1 MLLLKQRMVDAQHS
15 SSGGGSSV
23 SMTRSF
29 DVSVEGD
36 LLKLLQFIRRGP
48 VPQILQA
55 GFRDAVLDYS
65 QTKDPTLLDGLVAE
79 LTKHNVIVQAA
90 GVNLGQPVMATP
102 TPVTASSA
110 QPIVAKQPAI
120 GAKRPRPVFGATARV
135 SDTQA
140 PSESVSKPT
149 AEPSVPAP
157 THTEVK
163 KVSVTSVEPAV
174 PNSAAEE
181 PVVVDDTSVAGQTEI
196 RSEDVTLPEA
206 PSVSEVVP
214 EVSSSPANAADP
226 LTRIK
231 EIKKLINEKVG
242 NPVNLIDANNEVGR
256 EYMNALLNAMK
267 VINGGTP
274 DEVTLAMDRLEKA
287 FATVEESISSGETVI
302 GSLPATT
309 PGVPLTPDAPAATAP
324 AAEPSPAPAVPAQ
337 PADAP
342 ISTPVSPVSA
352 TPAVPPVPVA
362 PPTSVPR
369 AAARP
374 TTTPTQSVA
383 ATLAAD
389 NASITSQAA
398 AKAAELAKAAESTAN
413 DPLQAEA
420 ITDGL
425 KQLLAE
431 WKLFKGSGIFGTG
444 PSGIE
449 SELYKTL
456 APLPM
461 AAVIANRFE
470 GATPEVKQSIAD
482 YMNGWRYEQTVV
494 HEMNETFEHY
504 LRRVIKAILD
514 RKNPTTAA

>member
-1 MLLLKQRMVDAQHS
+1 MVDAQHS

-55 GFRDAVLDYS
+55 GFRDAVIDYS

-79 LTKHNVIVQAA
+79 LTKHNVLVQAA
-90 GVNLGQPVMATP
+90 GVNLGQPVMTAP

-174 PNSAAEE
+174 PNSVAEE
-181 PVVVDDTSVAGQTEI
+181 PGVADGTSVAVQTEI

-287 FATVEESISSGETVI
+287 FATVEESISSGETVV
-302 GSLPATT
+302 GSHPATT
-309 PGVPLTPDAPAATAP
+309 PRVPPTPDAPAATAP
-324 AAEPSPAPAVPAQ
+324 AVEPSPAPAVPAQ
-337 PADAP
+337 PAKAP
-342 ISTPVSPVSA
+342 ISTPASPVSATPATPA
-352 TPAVPPVPVA
+352 TPAVPPVPAA

-369 AAARP
+369 AVARP

-413 DPLQAEA
+413 DPLQAGA